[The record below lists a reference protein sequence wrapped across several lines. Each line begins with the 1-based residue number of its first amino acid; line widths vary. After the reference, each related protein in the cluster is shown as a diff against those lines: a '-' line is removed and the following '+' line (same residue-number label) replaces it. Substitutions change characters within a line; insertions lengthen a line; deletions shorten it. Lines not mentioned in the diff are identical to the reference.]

1 MAIVPAVIRSLFAGF
16 PTLVPILDPE
26 AGISLPTRV
35 LICVRAAPIL
45 ARAILKVA
53 IVAVARPLFR
63 VLGARGFALVVLVD
77 PLAAVIRLAIVLL
90 RRDWISPRFQASVGR
105 TGAPVVGR
113 RRKTSWYF
121 ALHRVKQTSLSQS
134 YSQWSWQSS
143 SSKFEHSSLH
153 VFQPATHWQLSSASQ
168 SSSYKD
174 PISPRFQ
181 ASVGRTGAPVVGRT
195 GAPVVGRRRKT
206 PWYFA
211 SHRVKQTS
219 LSQSYSQ

>member
-1 MAIVPAVIRSLFAGF
+1 M
-16 PTLVPILDPE
+16 VPILDPE

-35 LICVRAAPIL
+35 LICVRPAPIL
-45 ARAILKVA
+45 AGAILKVA

-153 VFQPATHWQLSSASQ
+153 VFHPATHWQLSSASQ

-181 ASVGRTGAPVVGRT
+181 ASVGRTGAPVVGR
-195 GAPVVGRRRKT
+195 RRKT